1 MRAVLV
7 ALALGALLAG
17 CGSAPKRSG
26 GYYQDDGPGAAPP
39 KNIDTI
45 HDAEPKVEPL
55 HRSANNPYTVFGVQY
70 VPAKAVRPFKQ
81 RGIASWYGKKFHGQ
95 RTSSGERYDMYAM
108 TAAHK
113 TLPIP
118 SYARVTNLKN
128 GKSVIVRINDRG
140 PFHPGRIIDLSYAA
154 ANKLGYVSAGSTT
167 VEVESI
173 LPEDMPRIAAER
185 RAPRPAEAQAPAVA
199 ESKREAAPIAAVPVP
214 PASKLGAPPIPAVAS
229 AVEVQPVSAA
239 ASKSDTEAPDGIAT
253 LALAESNASEPIPV
267 TSEPAGV
274 YLQLGA
280 FTARENA
287 ESLRARLQ
295 PQLAWLNQSIEVLY
309 REGLYRV
316 HLGPYRDRAEA
327 SDIAARISQSL
338 ELKPVIVVH

>member
-1 MRAVLV
+1 MSARLLAALVLV
-7 ALALGALLAG
+7 ALLAG
-17 CGSAPKRSG
+17 CGSAPKRGGYAPQSSRPG

-39 KNIDTI
+39 RNLDTI
-45 HDAEPKVEPL
+45 QDAEPRVEPL

-108 TAAHK
+108 TAAHP

-118 SYARVTNLKN
+118 SYVRVTNLKN

-154 ANKLGYVSAGSTT
+154 ASKLGYVSAGSTL
-167 VEVESI
+167 VEIESI

-185 RAPRPAEAQAPAVA
+185 RAPRTPDAQPLAVA
-199 ESKREAAPIAAVPVP
+199 ETKPEV
-214 PASKLGAPPIPAVAS
+214 PPIPAEIKLEA
-229 AVEVQPVSAA
+229 QPVSVVPGN
-239 ASKSDTEAPDGIAT
+239 PDAQEPDAIAT
-253 LALAESNASEPIPV
+253 LALAQSDPRAEPIPV
-267 TSEPAGV
+267 TSGSAGV

-295 PQLAWLNQSIEVLY
+295 PQLSWLNQTIGILY
-309 REGLYRV
+309 NEGLFRV
-316 HLGPYRDRAEA
+316 NLGPYRDRTEA
-327 SDIAARISQSL
+327 SGIAARISQAL
-338 ELKPVIVVH
+338 ELKPVIVVR